1 MDEATLDV
9 VTGIAV
15 PAAAI
20 VISTWVA
27 VRLARS
33 ERKAAAAA
41 RVEERIDAAFVR
53 TLTALAVLNTINLR
67 AEAVADPLRE
77 LRVGL
82 TLLEALSS
90 RSEGSLLAEW
100 FEAERVAGNAQIG
113 ESMRLLALVPVEL
126 QSDDHVERAVAAG
139 GPVNTWARDFANK
152 LRDWHRQGASDQA
165 LRAHIAVA
173 KSLHRGANTSG

>member
-1 MDEATLDV
+1 MDQTTLDV

-20 VISTWVA
+20 LISTWVA
-27 VRLARS
+27 VGLARS

-41 RVEERIDAAFVR
+41 RVGERIDAAFVR
-53 TLTALAVLNTINLR
+53 TLTALAQLNTINLR

-90 RSEGSLLAEW
+90 KPNEHLLGEW
-100 FEAERVAGNAQIG
+100 FEAERVAGNAQVG
-113 ESMRLLALVPVEL
+113 ESLRRLQLVPDPLRSNDDVEKAL
-126 QSDDHVERAVAAG
+126 AAG
-139 GPVNTWARDFANK
+139 GPVNTWARDFANR
-152 LRDWHRQGASDQA
+152 LRNWHR
-165 LRAHIAVA
+165 
-173 KSLHRGANTSG
+173 RGATDEQLREHIVSAGALHSDGSR

>member
-1 MDEATLDV
+1 MLDV
-9 VTGIAV
+9 ATGIAV

-20 VISTWVA
+20 LISTWVA
-27 VRLARS
+27 VGLARS

-67 AEAVADPLRE
+67 AESVADPLRE

-90 RSEGSLLAEW
+90 PSGDTLLAEW
-100 FEAERVAGNAQIG
+100 FEAERVAGNAQIA
-113 ESMRLLALVPVEL
+113 ESMRLLQLVPANL
-126 QSDDHVERAVAAG
+126 QSDDDVEKAVAAG
-139 GPVNTWARDFANK
+139 GPVNTWARDFANR
-152 LRDWHRQGASDQA
+152 LRDWHRQGASDEA
-165 LRAHIAVA
+165 LRAHVVAA
-173 KSLHRGANTSG
+173 KSLHGGAIISG